1 MTGRPRIFCI
11 IPGCR
16 RGMFVETAVKRW
28 GTADIGLICGRHWRR
43 LSKRERAVVARMRR
57 KLKRY
62 GDEAVSRERW
72 ERVWR
77 ALERRMADPRRIGR
91 ELGL

>member
-1 MTGRPRIFCI
+1 MKAKIYCSIRPCGRF
-11 IPGCR
+11 
-16 RGMFVETAVKRW
+16 MFVETAIRRW
-28 GTADIGLICGRHWRR
+28 GSADVGMICGKHWRR

-57 KLKRY
+57 KLNRY
-62 GDEAVSRERW
+62 GEKAVTRERW

-77 ALERRMADPRRIGR
+77 ALYRRMRDPARIGQ